1 MPMSHEEE
9 GVVLGKWLS
18 VQRTAHK
25 KGTLDAARRVQL
37 EELGVVW
44 CMSLEQQ

>member
-1 MPMSHEEE
+1 MF
-9 GVVLGKWLS
+9 GKWLS

-25 KGTLDAARRVQL
+25 KGTLNAARRVRL